1 MTERNDRYEVLCEEV
16 RDALSA
22 RLNPGADDME
32 DASVALHLRQ
42 CPACTAFQQEL
53 VELQE
58 LLQTHDEREV
68 DEDRLWSSVDA
79 GISRESGPDAETI
92 SPSTAGIKRR
102 TVLRWGT
109 AAAVAGAFPLGVIFW
124 PLGVIFWRG
133 AADQGALFLTEIMED
148 FRAYRQSGKH
158 LDVET
163 AHSAILRRWMTARV
177 AFALPD
183 DVAGPAGVQL
193 AGGRLCAIRGQKLAF
208 FAYDSTVGPIG
219 LYVTPAVGLGDL
231 ESDRVAATRLDEG
244 LTTITWR
251 RGALG
256 YVIVSSAS
264 IGKLDPFVQHFREIT
279 A

>member
-22 RLNPGADDME
+22 RLNPGAADME

-79 GISRESGPDAETI
+79 GISRKSGPDAETI
-92 SPSTAGIKRR
+92 SPSAAGVKRR

-109 AAAVAGAFPLGVIFW
+109 AAAVAGAFPLGVM
-124 PLGVIFWRG
+124 FWRG

-219 LYVTPAVGLGDL
+219 LYVTPAVGLGSL
-231 ESDRVAATRLDEG
+231 EPDRVAATRLDEG

-251 RGALG
+251 RGTLG
-256 YVIVSSAS
+256 YVIVSNAS